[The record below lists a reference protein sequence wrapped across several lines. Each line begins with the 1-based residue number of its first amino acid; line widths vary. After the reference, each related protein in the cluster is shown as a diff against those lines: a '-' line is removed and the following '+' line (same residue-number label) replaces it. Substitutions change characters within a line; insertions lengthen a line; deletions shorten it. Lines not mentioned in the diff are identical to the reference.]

1 MARSLPSK
9 VNLAGRIRIG
19 MRVPNKSGDGTHPE
33 KISHF
38 RLTSKDRSLLEVAAS
53 NPEIG
58 GELRTWT
65 DAPGEGEQWELFT
78 ETDQLKVLIPTL
90 KAISVNYE
98 EWAGTVCNW
107 RCDGNFILKSP
118 TNPELEGTE
127 CLCTDTDI
135 KCKGARILR
144 LSVQLPDLPGSG
156 VWRLDTKG
164 FNATAELV
172 ATCEQLANAGKMYH
186 MIEGVLR
193 LEQRTDRRIM
203 PPTEKSKGKTTTQT
217 FHYAVPVLTP
227 VYTPRELMAGAES
240 FRLRPHTPQITA
252 GRAAEPVVY
261 EEDVI
266 VDVITPTEEH
276 KATMTAFM
284 CEQGMT
290 QEKIAA
296 YWQSIEAKY
305 PITPTLLTTLFEAM
319 KKAAKAKNTQTS
331 VVVETDSVGE
341 VSWRD
346 ELRHL
351 LTSLPSGDV
360 EQEILVMDAL
370 TLAEDDEATD
380 AMGQEMIAR
389 VQDHLNVATH

>member
-1 MARSLPSK
+1 
-9 VNLAGRIRIG
+9 
-19 MRVPNKSGDGTHPE
+19 
-33 KISHF
+33 
-38 RLTSKDRSLLEVAAS
+38 
-53 NPEIG
+53 
-58 GELRTWT
+58 
-65 DAPGEGEQWELFT
+65 
-78 ETDQLKVLIPTL
+78 
-90 KAISVNYE
+90 
-98 EWAGTVCNW
+98 
-107 RCDGNFILKSP
+107 
-118 TNPELEGTE
+118 
-127 CLCTDTDI
+127 
-135 KCKGARILR
+135 
-144 LSVQLPDLPGSG
+144 
-156 VWRLDTKG
+156 
-164 FNATAELV
+164 
-172 ATCEQLANAGKMYH
+172 
-186 MIEGVLR
+186 
-193 LEQRTDRRIM
+193 
-203 PPTEKSKGKTTTQT
+203 
-217 FHYAVPVLTP
+217 
-227 VYTPRELMAGAES
+227 
-240 FRLRPHTPQITA
+240 
-252 GRAAEPVVY
+252 
-261 EEDVI
+261 
-266 VDVITPTEEH
+266 
-276 KATMTAFM
+276 MTAFM